1 MALYYAGWM
10 VEDGVVILE
19 IMGLGPALVT
29 LDAMEKAAQ
38 VEIDHYELNDFYGVC
53 ARIRGAPAALQAAA
67 ATARVTVERL
77 GGQCQCVV
85 INAPHEEA
93 WKTIHSRSEY
103 QPLLEQQAVFFPQS
117 PANQTTIES
126 ERNPSIMTPDAPYAI
141 GLIETQGFTA
151 VIEAIDTACKAANVE
166 VIGKEKLG
174 GGYITVLVK
183 GDVAAVEAAVEAGK
197 ARVDGL
203 GKLISAHVIARPSKG
218 ILRLLPQS

>member
-1 MALYYAGWM
+1 ML
-10 VEDGVVILE
+10 DRGVVILE
-19 IMGLGPALVT
+19 IAGLGPALVA
-29 LDAMEKAAQ
+29 LDALEKAAQ

-53 ARIRGAPAALQAAA
+53 ARILGTPAALQVAAA
-67 ATARVTVERL
+67 SAQATIQRM
-77 GGQCQCVV
+77 GGQCRYTI
-85 INAPHEEA
+85 INAPHGEA
-93 WKTIHSRSEY
+93 WKVIRSQSEY
-103 QPLLEQQAVFFPQS
+103 QPLLEQQAVFFAHTPSNTPLHQTERD
-117 PANQTTIES
+117 PAMPPE
-126 ERNPSIMTPDAPYAI
+126 TPFAI

-174 GGYITVLVK
+174 GGYITVLIK

-218 ILRLLPQS
+218 ILKLLPGP